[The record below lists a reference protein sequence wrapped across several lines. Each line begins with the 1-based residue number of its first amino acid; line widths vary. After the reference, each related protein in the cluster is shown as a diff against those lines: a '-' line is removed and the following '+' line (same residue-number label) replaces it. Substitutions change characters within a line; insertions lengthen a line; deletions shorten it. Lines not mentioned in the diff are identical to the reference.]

1 MTQDQHADASHTD
14 HSNTVELLGH
24 YGGDVTHACSAWTS
38 TSRDLDIV
46 EKKTGKT
53 RRERIPELLKQLAT
67 SSPPHTSPFEKSF
80 IHFLLKNDKA
90 THIHLIKHRIA
101 VSVNAE
107 SARYK
112 ELKEDNW
119 YYPSDWPTENEG
131 TLEASMMFH
140 AYADIMRDAHHAY
153 HKLVKLAEEWFE
165 SKGMSQPDARKRAK
179 ESARF
184 VLPHASQVQQDVS
197 FNFLSFMH
205 FQKLRNH
212 PHAQREVRLMAQE
225 MLDAVVNIPGSP
237 FRHSLAAFGY

>member
-1 MTQDQHADASHTD
+1 MTDKIWDEDRT
-14 HSNTVELLGH
+14 NTVELLGH

-46 EKKTGKT
+46 EPKTGKT
-53 RRERIPELLKQLAT
+53 KRQRIPDLLKQLAT
-67 SSPPHTSPFEKSF
+67 SEPQHTSPFEKSF
-80 IHFLLKNDKA
+80 IHFLLKTDKA

-119 YYPSDWPTENEG
+119 YYPSDWPTEQENPR
-131 TLEASMMFH
+131 MF
-140 AYADIMRDAHHAY
+140 YRYTDIMRDSHNAY
-153 HKLVKLAEEWFE
+153 HMLVKEAEEWFI
-165 SKGMSQPDARKRAK
+165 SKGISAPNARKRAK
-179 ESARF
+179 ESARL

-197 FNFLSFMH
+197 FNFMSFMH

-225 MLDAVVNIPGSP
+225 MLDAVKNIYGNP
-237 FRHSLAAFGY
+237 FQHSLAAFGH